1 MVRGL
6 VVVRLSWAGH
16 PDYQNT
22 ILVRGVVVVRLSL
35 PGDPGYKKTY
45 ISDKKTK
52 YKRERTVAIH
62 IVF

>member
-6 VVVRLSWAGH
+6 VVMRLSWAGH

-22 ILVRGVVVVRLSL
+22 NLVRGVVVVRLSL

-45 ISDKKTK
+45 ISEKKSIRK
-52 YKRERTVAIH
+52 KI
-62 IVF
+62 IIKWSGD

>member
-22 ILVRGVVVVRLSL
+22 NLVRGVVVVRLTL

-45 ISDKKTK
+45 ISGKKSISVK
-52 YKRERTVAIH
+52 EL
-62 IVF
+62 